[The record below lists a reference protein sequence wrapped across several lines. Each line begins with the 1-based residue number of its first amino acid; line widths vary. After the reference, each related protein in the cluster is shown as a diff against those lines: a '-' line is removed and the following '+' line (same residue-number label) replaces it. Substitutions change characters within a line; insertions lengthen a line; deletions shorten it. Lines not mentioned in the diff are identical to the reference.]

1 MELEKKRPD
10 GLMNLTALLE
20 AHIARGNQSE
30 VHGLAATLGAHL
42 LAVAHSED
50 DVEAAMKR
58 LRFAEMNIDV
68 LKKVADAMDR
78 SAKSDAGGTSG
89 KEYNLD

>member
-1 MELEKKRPD
+1 MGDLEKKSA
-10 GLMNLTALLE
+10 GLTNLTSLLE
-20 AHIARGNQSE
+20 VHIAKGNQAE

-42 LAVAHSED
+42 LSMAHEED
-50 DVEAAMKR
+50 DVVEAMKR

-68 LKKVADAMDR
+68 LKKVADAMER
-78 SAKSDAGGTSG
+78 SVKSVTGGTPG